1 MASFNVPFP
10 KACLAPVT
18 RLGSPAQ
25 PQQHLLS
32 FHNCL
37 SRCPIPSLRQANN
50 SRCELEQ
57 PANKEELLRSTIV
70 LSVKDSPTLKLVFDW
85 YGNVYGVVD
94 ILRPGLAC
102 SARSEDDGYRLQA
115 LR

>member
-18 RLGSPAQ
+18 RLGSSAQ
-25 PQQHLLS
+25 PQQDLLS

-37 SRCPIPSLRQANN
+37 N

-57 PANKEELLRSTIV
+57 PENKEELLRSTIV
-70 LSVKDSPTLKLVFDW
+70 LSVKDSPTLKLVSI
-85 YGNVYGVVD
+85 GNVYGVVD

-102 SARSEDDGYRLQA
+102 SARSEDDVDIVSKL
-115 LR
+115 

>member
-18 RLGSPAQ
+18 RLGSSAQ
-25 PQQHLLS
+25 PQQDLLS

-37 SRCPIPSLRQANN
+37 SRCPIPSLRQAND

-70 LSVKDSPTLKLVFDW
+70 LSVKDSPTLKLVSI
-85 YGNVYGVVD
+85 GNVYGVVD

-102 SARSEDDGYRLQA
+102 SARSEDDVDIVSKL
-115 LR
+115 